1 MAFAVANI
9 RKIKT
14 SDITFS
20 DPIKNKKTNAVSVNM
35 LYNGQKVQFRL
46 PKISFPGGVL
56 VRTQD
61 SGQTT
66 YTLIASLTGC
76 DSYANE
82 RAMGDS
88 DPEIVYNFMRE
99 VQGRVMQSAFENS
112 TRWFGKKRSMESLQ
126 ETFKHC
132 VTASVSK
139 DEEGAWVPNGKY
151 PPSVRFKVPVW
162 EGKVNM
168 SVIDAESNPLDV
180 TLDSLATL
188 FPKSSSAKAVVV
200 GSIYIAGLS
209 FGITWKITDA
219 QVFHQRRMTAA
230 DKFRDDEDDEE
241 HVAHAP
247 APAPASVFAD
257 DTDDIEVQV
266 EDTGHAESAPLMT
279 PEVEKAAPPKTPA
292 PTTSGIRRRAKA

>member
-20 DPIKNKKTNAVSVNM
+20 DPIKNKKTNAVSVNL

-46 PKISFPGGVL
+46 PKIGFPGGVL

-76 DSYANE
+76 DPYANE
-82 RAMGDS
+82 RATSDS
-88 DPEIVYNFMRE
+88 DPEVVYNFMRDVE
-99 VQGRVMQSAFENS
+99 EKVVQAAFDNS

-126 ETFKHC
+126 ETFKRC

-139 DEEGAWVPNGKY
+139 DDDGAWVPNGKY

-168 SVIDAESNPLDV
+168 SVIDSESTPLDV
-180 TLDSLATL
+180 NLDTLATL

-200 GSIYIAGLS
+200 GSIYVAGLS

-241 HVAHAP
+241 RAPIAPAPAAVFADDDEDDDAKESAPALEEEVKAP
-247 APAPASVFAD
+247 APAPAD
-257 DTDDIEVQV
+257 
-266 EDTGHAESAPLMT
+266 APQ
-279 PEVEKAAPPKTPA
+279 KAAGGGA
-292 PTTSGIRRRAKA
+292 PRRRAKA

>member
-20 DPIKNKKTNAVSVNM
+20 DPIKNKKTNAVSVNL

-46 PKISFPGGVL
+46 PKIGFPGGVL

-76 DSYANE
+76 DPYANE
-82 RAMGDS
+82 RATSDS
-88 DPEIVYNFMRE
+88 DPEVVYNFMRDVE
-99 VQGRVMQSAFENS
+99 EKVVQAAFDNS

-126 ETFKHC
+126 ETFKRC

-139 DEEGAWVPNGKY
+139 DDDGAWVPNGKY

-168 SVIDAESNPLDV
+168 SVIDSESTPLDV
-180 TLDSLATL
+180 NLDTLATM

-200 GSIYIAGLS
+200 GSIYVAGLS

-241 HVAHAP
+241 RAPIAPAPAAVFADDDEDDDKEPAPALEEEVKAP
-247 APAPASVFAD
+247 APAPAD
-257 DTDDIEVQV
+257 
-266 EDTGHAESAPLMT
+266 APQ
-279 PEVEKAAPPKTPA
+279 KAAGGGA
-292 PTTSGIRRRAKA
+292 PRRRAKA

>member
-1 MAFAVANI
+1 MAYAVANV

-66 YTLIASLTGC
+66 YTLIASLPGC
-76 DSYANE
+76 DPYGNE
-82 RAMGDS
+82 RATGDS
-88 DPEIVYNFMRE
+88 DPEVVYNFMRDVE
-99 VQGRVMQSAFENS
+99 EKVIQAALENS
-112 TRWFGKKRSMESLQ
+112 ARWFGKKRSLESLQ
-126 ETFKHC
+126 ETFKRC
-132 VTASVSK
+132 VSASVSK
-139 DEEGAWVPNGKY
+139 DEDGVWVPNGKY

-168 SVIDAESNPLDV
+168 SVIDAESNPQDVSLD
-180 TLDSLATL
+180 TLASL
-188 FPKSSSAKAVVV
+188 FPKASSAKAVVV
-200 GSIYIAGLS
+200 GSIYVAGLS
-209 FGITWKITDA
+209 FGVTWKITDA

-230 DKFRDDEDDEE
+230 DKFRDDDDDVE
-241 HVAHAP
+241 VPAP
-247 APAPASVFAD
+247 APAPAPAAFVSPSDEEEYGEETTV
-257 DTDDIEVQV
+257 T
-266 EDTGHAESAPLMT
+266 EDAP
-279 PEVEKAAPPKTPA
+279 AAPAPA
-292 PTTSGIRRRAKA
+292 PVPAPAPAPAATGGRRRVKA

>member
-9 RKIKT
+9 RKIKS

-46 PKISFPGGVL
+46 PKIGFPGGVL

-66 YTLIASLTGC
+66 YTLIASLPSC
-76 DSYANE
+76 DPYANE
-82 RAMGDS
+82 RAPGDS
-88 DPEIVYNFMRE
+88 DPEVVYNFMRDVE
-99 VQGRVMQSAFENS
+99 EKVIHAALENS
-112 TRWFGKKRSMESLQ
+112 ARWFGKKRSLESLQ
-126 ETFKHC
+126 ETFKRC
-132 VTASVSK
+132 VSASVSK
-139 DEEGAWVPNGKY
+139 DEDGVWVPNGKY

-168 SVIDAESNPLDV
+168 SVIDAESNPQDV
-180 TLDSLATL
+180 TLDTLASL

-200 GSIYIAGLS
+200 GSIYVAGLS
-209 FGITWKITDA
+209 FGVTWKITDA

-230 DKFRDDEDDEE
+230 DKFRDDDDDVEVPAPAPALPAFVSPTDEE
-241 HVAHAP
+241 YGEETVTEETPAVAPVPAPAAP
-247 APAPASVFAD
+247 APAPA
-257 DTDDIEVQV
+257 
-266 EDTGHAESAPLMT
+266 
-279 PEVEKAAPPKTPA
+279 AA
-292 PTTSGIRRRAKA
+292 GGRRRVKA

>member
-20 DPIKNKKTNAVSVNM
+20 EPIKNKKTNAVSVNM

-46 PKISFPGGVL
+46 PKIGFPGGVL

-66 YTLIASLTGC
+66 YTLIASLSGC
-76 DSYANE
+76 DPYANE
-82 RAMGDS
+82 RAVGDS
-88 DPEIVYNFMRE
+88 DSEVVYNFMRDIE
-99 VQGRVMQSAFENS
+99 ERVLQAAFDNS

-126 ETFKHC
+126 ETFKRC

-139 DEEGAWVPNGKY
+139 DDEGAWVPNGKY
-151 PPSVRFKVPVW
+151 PPSIRLKVPVW

-180 TLDSLATL
+180 NLDTLATL
-188 FPKSSSAKAVVV
+188 FPKASSAKSVVV
-200 GSIYIAGLS
+200 GSIYVAGLS

-241 HVAHAP
+241 RVTP
-247 APAPASVFAD
+247 APAPAAVFAD
-257 DTDDIEVQV
+257 DDEEEESVPAPAPEEVKV
-266 EDTGHAESAPLMT
+266 PAPAPAEAPQ
-279 PEVEKAAPPKTPA
+279 KAAGGGAA
-292 PTTSGIRRRAKA
+292 PRRRAKA